1 MPFPCCEFRNRRLLA
16 YCFNDRRGLVI
27 RAGEREPTLFR
38 WNLLAAIAAVAL
50 ALPGAAHARSD
61 KSRVVQKALRQSVR
75 VEVLVGGKVARVAS
89 GVVVAS
95 EDGRSYVLTN
105 EHVVQR
111 EGLRGSAAFVVVIER
126 PKLHRV
132 EARLI
137 EEGEVPDEDLALLT
151 IPEQVAPV
159 QVGSEDDVQVGD
171 DVVVIGA
178 PYGRSLS
185 VSSGIVSQLELDEAD
200 ARLQRAMKTDAPI
213 GYGASGGGVF
223 SVPSGKLIGLVEGYR
238 TAKVAFGGVA
248 GSDFSF
254 DVPMPGETFL
264 APASKLRAFV
274 ARAGLARM
282 AGIEGPLPVD
292 ARADR
297 RPMAAGSPRR
307 GPLLPRPHAPR
318 L

>member
-1 MPFPCCEFRNRRLLA
+1 LNNVQPRRQT
-16 YCFNDRRGLVI
+16 
-27 RAGEREPTLFR
+27 RAGEREPTLPR
-38 WNLLAAIAAVAL
+38 WNLLAVIAAAAL
-50 ALPGAAHARSD
+50 VLPGAAHARSE

-75 VEVLVGGKVARVAS
+75 VEVLVGGKVVRVAS

-95 EDGRSYVLTN
+95 EEGRSYVLTN

-111 EGLRGSAAFVVVIER
+111 EGLRGTPTFLVVVER
-126 PKLHRV
+126 PKLHRI
-132 EARLI
+132 EGRLVT
-137 EEGEVPDEDLALLT
+137 EGEVPDEDLALLSISEQLT
-151 IPEQVAPV
+151 TVQVAA
-159 QVGSEDDVQVGD
+159 EEDVQVGD

-185 VSSGIVSQLELDEAD
+185 VSSGIVSQLELDETD
-200 ARLQRAMKTDAPI
+200 ARIQRAMKTDAPI

-223 SVPSGKLIGLVEGYR
+223 SIPSGKLVGLVEGYR

-264 APASKLRAFV
+264 APPTKVRAFL
-274 ARAGLARM
+274 ARAGLARLV
-282 AGIEGPLPVD
+282 GIREPLPVD
-292 ARADR
+292 PRTTG
-297 RPMAAGSPRR
+297 RPVAAGSPRR
-307 GPLLPRPHAPR
+307 GPALPRPHAPR